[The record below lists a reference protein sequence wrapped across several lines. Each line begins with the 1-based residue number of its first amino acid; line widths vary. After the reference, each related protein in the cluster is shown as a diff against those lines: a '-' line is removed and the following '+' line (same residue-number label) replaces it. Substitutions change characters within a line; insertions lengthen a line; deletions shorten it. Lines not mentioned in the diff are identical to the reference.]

1 MVYWKQSLVILV
13 VWVSVFIFLAAI
25 NNVLANFF
33 LQLGPNGARSVML
46 KRQKFG
52 GGQQNFQGIKKFIEI
67 RMLKSF

>member
-25 NNVLANFF
+25 NNVLANF

>member
-1 MVYWKQSLVILV
+1 MVYLKQSLVILV
-13 VWVSVFIFLAAI
+13 VWVSVFIFLAVI
-25 NNVLANFF
+25 NNVLANF
-33 LQLGPNGARSVML
+33 LQLGPNDARSVML